1 MDTSNITLALCSSL
15 FRGGC
20 PAGDKWDKIVGTEFN
35 YKAKWR
41 DIDISYVVATSYLA
55 MIAFIALV
63 MYLRNRTR
71 LRLIVVLFSVVGLSA
86 SVAGFLCTTRFARW
100 SSDEDGLN
108 HKNLTPNIYWTWYF
122 AAEGVGTVML
132 SWTVVKVGTV
142 FYPQIGRKNIFY
154 VLSVIMITLY
164 ASVAIANLVVYVT
177 QVTGRAMKGT
187 AAEKYQE
194 CIIAMDYCITLI
206 PLADWRGI
214 DGKNMSG
221 NQTRNF
227 DWRKKVSDNWKESK
241 QNPSREVYLP
251 NQVLTAVTFLWVS
264 MYLFVPL
271 LRNRKHRPVIGSDM
285 TAVGIWYLSCLSI
298 LVTGYIAL
306 TIYSCLQANL
316 EDIYTPWISAL
327 DLSIRGTIG
336 IVFSLPAPKVII
348 RFVRLY
354 YGHQRNQTD
363 CGRPQPD
370 FGSRPRNIFASRSN
384 YSQECGTNF
393 STDRFSP
400 ETTTMGTTTVTA
412 KAGEPI
418 DDPLTFLESHSN
430 RSNNMNF
437 GSIKLFPTRN
447 RGESMES
454 SKMFNQDFDPEDL
467 HDGNLTGDDSQHRD
481 SFHQY
486 YSKMDTS
493 APNGLSTDLRP
504 QAVVQEKDAASSPE
518 PKVEE
523 PQRPAPALTVS
534 KSTEKQ
540 AVREWSLD
548 CPAKLPSETSTPSSE
563 VPIVSQD
570 INDAASKLQLT
581 PKADESAL
589 QTSTH
594 ALQEMKTDSVT
605 ITGTTGWEVG
615 GWRHPQESSNKSD
628 VSLAH
633 PVEKPPRR
641 QDLVYNF
648 EDGTVTVLP
657 ELTGLQKQLAQHHSS
672 LLPSAIAIQ
681 HYDPAES
688 CPPALRSQ
696 MESAFSSYID
706 SLPPDVDIDG
716 RIRLPGQDQEPDLIT
731 ADLDDPKMTRHLN
744 ERFRIYQM
752 NKNSYAYDRAYWIK
766 HPPSEGSPS
775 PAAMR
780 KERLMEDVT
789 LQPLPSDMSKL
800 INIQPPPPSF
810 APPMP
815 PPTAPVSTK
824 KKWLPSRKSYDQDHQ
839 AALASVAKAKETDR
853 APAAGERRGS
863 LTNNGSEATHSTK
876 ANKPKEGRLGVFS
889 KVLSGGAH
897 KGGDR
902 VRTSQDVHDQDHEPK
917 SESSA
922 KSENKSVGPL
932 QISAPAPATVEAL
945 TKSTSLGQLKEEDE
959 DKGLQYYYPD
969 PYFSLTES
977 KKTQSS
983 SMGSASMERGMSS
996 SSSSTQRHPLSPTFP
1011 SDPRSNSMS
1020 STKSTS
1026 ATKCSSS
1033 VMASLECSSPQ
1044 SPVLDSSK
1052 SDTATISSIKSGKGS
1067 LGSRKSSKL
1076 DLTLPRN
1083 AAEMAGTAPNTPLPQ
1098 PGGFGSLLSRSSSN
1112 SKKLGSKLKV
1122 RDGRSKSDATPG
1134 RTSADLI
1141 QSSVASLPITTTRKP
1156 SIPSVV
1162 SNQPSSLSPPP
1173 RQSWSRSKSFQGST
1187 PAVSAA
1193 IVSKFTEGEN
1203 PMTIDVELAN
1213 DLVTGDTIPSS
1224 GGTRSSL
1231 ASSIGSPTT
1240 DSPTLTPMNELRT
1253 KSLKK
1258 DVVPSPSS
1266 SPAATSPSLFPR
1278 LGVPVP
1284 RTSQEQRNNSLDR
1297 ESEQSLLGG
1306 GKSRTGGYSTAA
1318 MDLRR
1323 TTNRP
1328 QRSVDNLASAYF
1340 YRRAAEYSG
1349 PSSNDKSSSTNGGIS
1364 FAPSSSPTSSPT
1376 GIPPSSPQ
1384 LTNSGFSYYGVGNN
1398 GGGDSG
1404 RSSPHHRD
1412 SFLGQK
1418 RHHKSQSSLDYNAM
1432 ASSSSPQYEG
1442 LGTSPTAGSTSNG
1455 ATAGSDSGRTNSVTS
1470 SLHLMADDPWTQAM
1484 VARAQNSNP
1493 ATGVNTPIAA
1503 AGSTPSP
1510 TGGTVSGNG
1519 GAGHSHSLSQSS
1531 IHFSSGP
1538 APGRSAS
1545 PGGLFAPPSSL
1556 SSSGFSTRPGIA
1568 RTGSE

>member
-1 MDTSNITLALCSSL
+1 
-15 FRGGC
+15 
-20 PAGDKWDKIVGTEFN
+20 
-35 YKAKWR
+35 
-41 DIDISYVVATSYLA
+41 
-55 MIAFIALV
+55 

-71 LRLIVVLFSVVGLSA
+71 LRVIVVLFSIVGLSA
-86 SVAGFLCTTRFARW
+86 SVAGFLCTTRFGRW
-100 SSDEDGLN
+100 SSDEDGVKGHENML
-108 HKNLTPNIYWTWYF
+108 PSIYWTWYF

-132 SWTVVKVGTV
+132 AWTVVKVGTV

-154 VLSVIMITLY
+154 VLSVIMISLY
-164 ASVAIANLVVYVT
+164 ACVAIANLVVYIT
-177 QVTGRAMKGT
+177 QVTGRAIKGT
-187 AAEKYQE
+187 AAEKIQE
-194 CIIAMDYCITLI
+194 CIQAMQFCIQNVPWTE
-206 PLADWRGI
+206 WRRNYSNPARG
-214 DGKNMSG
+214 DSEWNKN
-221 NQTRNF
+221 
-227 DWRKKVSDNWKESK
+227 DWRKKVVSNWEESQ

-271 LRNRKHRPVIGSDM
+271 LKNRKHRPVIGSDM

-298 LVTGYIAL
+298 LVTGYIGL
-306 TIYSCLQANL
+306 TIYSCLQADL
-316 EDIYTPWISAL
+316 DDIYKPWVSAL
-327 DLSIRGTIG
+327 DLCIRGTIG

-354 YGHQRNQTD
+354 YGNQRKEGD
-363 CGRPQPD
+363 CTRPQPD
-370 FGSRPRNIFASRSN
+370 FGSRPRNLFAARTN
-384 YSQECGTNF
+384 YTQDCGSNF

-400 ETTTMGTTTVTA
+400 ETTLATSTA

-418 DDPLTFLESHSN
+418 EDPLTFLENHSS
-430 RSNNMNF
+430 RSNHKNF

-467 HDGNLTGDDSQHRD
+467 QDGNHTGDESYHRD

-493 APNGLSTDLRP
+493 TPDGPSTALTLQDDIHEKSATSLS
-504 QAVVQEKDAASSPE
+504 E
-518 PKVEE
+518 PKAEE

-548 CPAKLPSETSTPSSE
+548 SPVIPLQETLTPSFE
-563 VPIVSQD
+563 NPAVSQD
-570 INDAASKLQLT
+570 NMESSSEPQLT
-581 PKADESAL
+581 QKANESAL
-589 QTSTH
+589 QGS
-594 ALQEMKTDSVT
+594 ARSPLGVETDSVAT
-605 ITGTTGWEVG
+605 TGTTGWEVG
-615 GWRHPQESSNKSD
+615 GWRHPREGSNNSD

-633 PVEKPPRR
+633 PVEKPRR

-681 HYDPAES
+681 HYDPAEN

-706 SLPPDVDIDG
+706 SLPPD
-716 RIRLPGQDQEPDLIT
+716 
-731 ADLDDPKMTRHLN
+731 MTRHLN

-766 HPPSEGSPS
+766 HPPSESGPS
-775 PAAMR
+775 SAAMR

-789 LQPLPSDMSKL
+789 LQPLPSDLSKL

-810 APPMP
+810 APPLP
-815 PPTAPVSTK
+815 PPTAPASTK
-824 KKWLPSRKSYDQDHQ
+824 KKWLPSRKSYDQDRQ
-839 AALASVAKAKETDR
+839 AAIASAAKAKEADR
-853 APAAGERRGS
+853 APAGGERRGS
-863 LTNNGSEATHSTK
+863 LTNNGADAAHFAK

-897 KGGDR
+897 KGTDR
-902 VRTSQDVHDQDHEPK
+902 ARTSQDVNDQDRERDK

-922 KSENKSVGPL
+922 KFESKSTGTL
-932 QISAPAPATVEAL
+932 QISAPTPATVEAL

-969 PYFSLTES
+969 PYFSLAES
-977 KKTQSS
+977 KKTQPS
-983 SMGSASMERGMSS
+983 SMNSATMDRGMSS
-996 SSSSTQRHPLSPTFP
+996 PSSTTQRHPLSPTFP
-1011 SDPRSNSMS
+1011 SDPRSDSMG
-1020 STKSTS
+1020 STKS
-1026 ATKCSSS
+1026 SSG
-1033 VMASLECSSPQ
+1033 ALNSLESPQ
-1044 SPVLDSSK
+1044 SPVLDSTK
-1052 SDTATISSIKSGKGS
+1052 SDSATISTLKSAKSS

-1098 PGGFGSLLSRSSSN
+1098 PSGFGSLLSRSSSN
-1112 SKKLGSKLKV
+1112 SKKLSSKLKV
-1122 RDGRSKSDATPG
+1122 RDARSKSDVAPG

-1173 RQSWSRSKSFQGST
+1173 RQSWSRSKSFQGS
-1187 PAVSAA
+1187 AAA
-1193 IVSKFTEGEN
+1193 ISATMVSRFTEGEN

-1240 DSPTLTPMNELRT
+1240 DSPTLTPINELRT
-1253 KSLKK
+1253 KPLKK
-1258 DVVPSPSS
+1258 DGLS
-1266 SPAATSPSLFPR
+1266 SPAMSPATTSSPLPR
-1278 LGVPVP
+1278 LGGSAP
-1284 RTSQEQRNNSLDR
+1284 RTSQDQRNNSLDR
-1297 ESEQSLLGG
+1297 ESEQSLSGISGLGG
-1306 GKSRTGGYSTAA
+1306 GSGKPRSGYSTAA

-1349 PSSNDKSSSTNGGIS
+1349 PPADVNSRVGGSSSDKTISGAIS
-1364 FAPSSSPTSSPT
+1364 FASSSSPVSSPT
-1376 GIPPSSPQ
+1376 GIQPSSPQ
-1384 LTNSGFSYYGVGNN
+1384 LNSSGFSYYGVGNN

-1404 RSSPHHRD
+1404 RSSPHHHRD

-1418 RHHKSQSSLDYNAM
+1418 SHHKNQSSIDYNNNNNTM
-1432 ASSSSPQYEG
+1432 ASSPQYEG
-1442 LGTSPTAGSTSNG
+1442 GLSATTSTAGG

-1493 ATGVNTPIAA
+1493 ATGTSTPIAA
-1503 AGSTPSP
+1503 AGAGSTPSP
-1510 TGGTVSGNG
+1510 TGRSAGSGG
-1519 GAGHSHSLSQSS
+1519 GRHSHSFSQSS
-1531 IHFSSGP
+1531 IQFPLSP
-1538 APGRSAS
+1538 APARSPS
-1545 PGGLFAPPSSL
+1545 PGGMFASSGL
-1556 SSSGFSTRPGIA
+1556 SSRPGIA

>member
-1 MDTSNITLALCSSL
+1 MSSNVTAAACMTL
-15 FRGGC
+15 FKGGC
-20 PAGDKWDKIVGTEFN
+20 PVGERWSGPNIEYN
-35 YKAKWR
+35 YRAKWR
-41 DIDISYVVATSYLA
+41 EMDISYVVATSYLA
-55 MIAFIALV
+55 MIALIALI

-71 LRLIVVLFSVVGLSA
+71 LRVIVVLFSIVGLSA
-86 SVAGFLCTTRFARW
+86 SVAGFLCTTRFGRW
-100 SSDEDGLN
+100 SSDEDGMKG
-108 HKNLTPNIYWTWYF
+108 HQNLSPSIYWTWYF

-132 SWTVVKVGTV
+132 AWTVVKVGTV
-142 FYPQIGRKNIFY
+142 FYPQIGKKNIFY
-154 VLSVIMITLY
+154 VLSVIMISLY
-164 ASVAIANLVVYVT
+164 AGVAIANLVVYIT

-187 AAEKYQE
+187 AAEKFQE
-194 CIIAMDYCITLI
+194 CIQSMQFCIDNVPWTEWKSYY
-206 PLADWRGI
+206 P
-214 DGKNMSG
+214 
-221 NQTRNF
+221 NQTRGGDSEWF
-227 DWRKKVSDNWKESK
+227 KKDWRNNAVSNWKESQ

-271 LRNRKHRPVIGSDM
+271 LKNRKHRPVIGSDM

-298 LVTGYIAL
+298 LVTGYIGL

-316 EDIYTPWISAL
+316 DDIYRPWVSAL

-354 YGHQRNQTD
+354 YGNQRKEVD
-363 CGRPQPD
+363 CSRPQPD
-370 FGSRPRNIFASRSN
+370 FGSRPRNLFAARTN
-384 YSQECGTNF
+384 YTQDCGSNF

-400 ETTTMGTTTVTA
+400 ETTLATSTA

-418 DDPLTFLESHSN
+418 DDPLTFLENHSS

-467 HDGNLTGDDSQHRD
+467 QDGNHTGDESLHRD

-493 APNGLSTDLRP
+493 TPNGPSTALTPQDDLH
-504 QAVVQEKDAASSPE
+504 EKRVTSSSE

-523 PQRPAPALTVS
+523 PQRPATALTVS
-534 KSTEKQ
+534 KSTEKY
-540 AVREWSLD
+540 AVREWS
-548 CPAKLPSETSTPSSE
+548 PKSPVMPPQETITPSTE
-563 VPIVSQD
+563 NLAVSQD
-570 INDAASKLQLT
+570 NMESSSEPQLT
-581 PKADESAL
+581 QKADKSAL
-589 QTSTH
+589 QGSTRSP
-594 ALQEMKTDSVT
+594 QSVKTDNVA

-615 GWRHPQESSNKSD
+615 GWRHPREGSNISD

-633 PVEKPPRR
+633 PVEKPRR

-681 HYDPAES
+681 HYDPAEN

-716 RIRLPGQDQEPDLIT
+716 RIRLPGQGQEPDLIT

-766 HPPSEGSPS
+766 HPPSESGSS
-775 PAAMR
+775 SAAMR

-789 LQPLPSDMSKL
+789 LQPLPSDLSKL

-810 APPMP
+810 APPLP
-815 PPTAPVSTK
+815 PPTAPASTK
-824 KKWLPSRKSYDQDHQ
+824 KKWLPSRKSYDQDRQ
-839 AALASVAKAKETDR
+839 AALNSAAKAKEADR
-853 APAAGERRGS
+853 VPAGGERRGS
-863 LTNNGSEATHSTK
+863 LTHNGTDAAHSAK

-897 KGGDR
+897 KGSDR
-902 VRTSQDVHDQDHEPK
+902 VRTSQDVNDHDREREKPESNAKPESK
-917 SESSA
+917 SS
-922 KSENKSVGPL
+922 GTL

-977 KKTQSS
+977 KKTLPS
-983 SMGSASMERGMSS
+983 SMGSTTMDRGMSS
-996 SSSSTQRHPLSPTFP
+996 PSSTTQRHPLSPTFP
-1011 SDPRSNSMS
+1011 SDPRSDSMG
-1020 STKSTS
+1020 S
-1026 ATKCSSS
+1026 AKSSS
-1033 VMASLECSSPQ
+1033 GALTSLESPQ
-1044 SPVLDSSK
+1044 SPVLDSTK
-1052 SDTATISSIKSGKGS
+1052 SDTATISSLKSGKGS

-1076 DLTLPRN
+1076 DMTLPRN

-1098 PGGFGSLLSRSSSN
+1098 PSGFGSLLSRSSSN
-1112 SKKLGSKLKV
+1112 SKKLSSKLKV
-1122 RDGRSKSDATPG
+1122 RDGRSKSDVAPG

-1156 SIPSVV
+1156 SIPSVI

-1173 RQSWSRSKSFQGST
+1173 RQSWSRSKSFQGSAPT
-1187 PAVSAA
+1187 ISATMVSR
-1193 IVSKFTEGEN
+1193 FTEGEN

-1240 DSPTLTPMNELRT
+1240 DSPTLTPINELRT
-1253 KSLKK
+1253 KPLKK
-1258 DVVPSPSS
+1258 DGISSPAM
-1266 SPAATSPSLFPR
+1266 SPAATSSSLPR
-1278 LGVPVP
+1278 FGGAAP
-1284 RTSQEQRNNSLDR
+1284 RMSQDQRNNSLDR
-1297 ESEQSLLGG
+1297 ESEQSLSGISGLGG
-1306 GKSRTGGYSTAA
+1306 GSGKARAGYSTAA

-1323 TTNRP
+1323 NTNRP

-1349 PSSNDKSSSTNGGIS
+1349 PSADVNSRVGGSSNEKTTSGGIS
-1364 FAPSSSPTSSPT
+1364 SASSSSPISSPT

-1384 LTNSGFSYYGVGNN
+1384 LTSSGFSYYGVVNN

-1404 RSSPHHRD
+1404 RSSPHHHRD

-1418 RHHKSQSSLDYNAM
+1418 SHHKSQSSIDYNNSNAM
-1432 ASSSSPQYEG
+1432 TSSPQYEG
-1442 LGTSPTAGSTSNG
+1442 GLSATTSTAGG

-1484 VARAQNSNP
+1484 VARAKNSNP
-1493 ATGVNTPIAA
+1493 ATGTSTPIATA
-1503 AGSTPSP
+1503 GAGSTPSP
-1510 TGGTVSGNG
+1510 TGRGAG
-1519 GAGHSHSLSQSS
+1519 GGGGGHSHSLSQSS
-1531 IHFSSGP
+1531 IQFPLSP
-1538 APGRSAS
+1538 APARSPS
-1545 PGGLFAPPSSL
+1545 PGGMFA
-1556 SSSGFSTRPGIA
+1556 SSGFSSRPGIA